1 MNMTV
6 KCPLSKS
13 ISHWDILLLSV
24 LPGMQCMAAKNQP
37 VHFSPSIR
45 WPKYWMLGTLMP
57 WLYVHVFVVRL
68 LGHFII
74 ILKCSNVVHKLV
86 PLPLTND
93 FPNLVSYLPSSF
105 DYYSAFLLKG
115 NEIGRF
121 SSTYGT
127 TPEQFF
133 WASSLSFGQYHKNC
147 LKHFIFTQEQVN
159 SCQS

>member
-1 MNMTV
+1 MNITV

-105 DYYSAFLLKG
+105 DYYSAFLG
-115 NEIGRF
+115 C
-121 SSTYGT
+121 
-127 TPEQFF
+127 
-133 WASSLSFGQYHKNC
+133 SLERQRNWEV
-147 LKHFIFTQEQVN
+147 FIHLWDNPGAILLGFISIVW
-159 SCQS
+159 SVS